1 MQDHPRLTVVSQRH
15 YSEVANAQR
24 KVEAVKEKAED
35 VKEIIRDK
43 RDDQ

>member
-1 MQDHPRLTVVSQRH
+1 MQDNPRFTVVSQRH
-15 YSEVANAQR
+15 LQQIDAHAR
-24 KVEAVKEKAED
+24 LAVKEKAED